1 MSNITR
7 IQIRFSDVDM
17 MGHVN
22 NAVYLSY
29 FETARMNFL
38 VSEVGLKWDWFK
50 KGIVLRKNE
59 IEYLEPIMLSDIVDV
74 EVKPETIG
82 NTSFTLEYTIRVGDK
97 IKCKG
102 ESRLV
107 CFDYSEKATVPVY
120 PEFRKAFER
129 FIK

>member
-1 MSNITR
+1 MSNILR
-7 IQIRFSDVDM
+7 IQARFSDVDM

-22 NAVYLSY
+22 NAIYLNY
-29 FETARMNFL
+29 FETARMHFL
-38 VSEVGLKWDWFK
+38 SNELGTKWDWEN

-59 IEYLEPIMLSDIVDV
+59 IEYLEPVFLTDMTDV
-74 EVKPETIG
+74 EVRPETIG
-82 NTSFTLEYTIRVGDK
+82 NTSFVLSYVLRVGDK

-102 ESRLV
+102 ESLLV
-107 CFDYSEKATVPVY
+107 CFDYTAKTSVQVY